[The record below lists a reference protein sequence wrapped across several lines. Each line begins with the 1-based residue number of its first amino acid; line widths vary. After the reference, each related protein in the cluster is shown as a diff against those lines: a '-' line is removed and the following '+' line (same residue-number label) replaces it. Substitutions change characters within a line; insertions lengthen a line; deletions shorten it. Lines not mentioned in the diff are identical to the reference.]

1 VAEVITRLEEVRP
14 GDIYLGPV
22 GGWFGPVIGAGELL
36 VDGGFHV
43 GPLDV
48 RHIGIVVEASDY
60 VGPELAPPRLAQA
73 MPGGA
78 EIVDMTYDQHWT
90 AKCAYARLPEDYPG
104 QAGDAATIARLMVQ
118 EGVGYSYGSYPALA
132 AWHWGLSTP
141 RLEAWIGRR
150 REPTVLKG
158 STPDGPQP
166 WPWVVSLPVEAI
178 CSVFAD
184 QAWSLT
190 GKKIFQDGRPHQCV
204 TPSQLGQR
212 LLFGLENVTWGWP
225 ASHPYP

>member
-1 VAEVITRLEEVRP
+1 MTSET
-14 GDIYLGPV
+14 Y
-22 GGWFGPVIGAGELL
+22 GGGSWDNPDHHA
-36 VDGGFHV
+36 
-43 GPLDV
+43 
-48 RHIGIVVEASDY
+48 R
-60 VGPELAPPRLAQA
+60 PPRPAA
-73 MPGGA
+73 PAVKTEAFCEAAGPNGWTCDRA
-78 EIVDMTYDQHWT
+78 PHSDDRHKADEGPSWIVDMTYDQHWT